1 MNFEDCLMAC
11 AGNRELVSEFNRLS
25 GFHLGETRTPIEV
38 QIDTACGYDPD
49 QEAILHFLDF
59 IFEFIWLPLLAQEK

>member
-1 MNFEDCLMAC
+1 MSFDECVIVC
-11 AGNRELVSEFNRLS
+11 AGSQSLISEFNRLS

-49 QEAILHFLDF
+49 QEAIPHFLDF

>member
-1 MNFEDCLMAC
+1 MAC
-11 AGNRELVSEFNRLS
+11 AGNWELVSEFNRLS

-49 QEAILHFLDF
+49 QEAIPHFLDF
-59 IFEFIWLPLLAQEK
+59 IYECIWLPLLAQDR